1 MIIFRK
7 LFSFYDLIMLLMI
20 DTVWTEAML
29 IIKISSLKIQFVIV
43 AKQTYLKY
51 VINYKSYRR
60 IRHLHCNEL
69 HP

>member
-1 MIIFRK
+1 
-7 LFSFYDLIMLLMI
+7 MI